1 METIIC
7 WVGGAARGN
16 PGLASIGVFVASA
29 DGVMIEEVAQG
40 IGNATDNFATYYAV
54 MVGLQT
60 LQSLY
65 GEKTLA
71 MQFEVRLDNEFVQK
85 QLSNETP
92 ITDPGSVP
100 LFIEIHNMQVA
111 HFPTLSFQ
119 LVVRTDN
126 NDVYRLVEEAL
137 DGKR

>member
-1 METIIC
+1 METIMC
-7 WVGGAARGN
+7 SVGGEARGN
-16 PGLASIGVFVASA
+16 PGTAAIGVFVTSA
-29 DGVMIEEVAQG
+29 DGVMIEEMAQG
-40 IGNATDNFATYYAV
+40 IGNATENFAAYYAV

-100 LFIEIHNMQVA
+100 LFIEIHNMRVT
-111 HFPTLSFQ
+111 HFPNMTVQ
-119 LVVRTDN
+119 LVTRADD
-126 NDVYRLVEEAL
+126 NDVYRLVKEAL
-137 DGKR
+137 DGKQ